1 MLIGKD
7 FDKIE
12 FSFFGLNLLEPNAF
26 IGDSIILI
34 TAIFLASKLR
44 RFDMSNPFFKNWR
57 YFFLLFGCGM
67 FLGGVGHL
75 IFNYFGFYGKYIP
88 WLMGIWAVYF
98 IEKAMISL
106 LKNNYKAL
114 LNKVI
119 LFKLFLF
126 LSLEIFVFCFIDMSE
141 DHSIGLRVPAIN
153 STIGFIFS
161 LGFLGY
167 KFSKE
172 IDKNFIYFLYS
183 VLLMIPSGIFITYK
197 INIHPWFD
205 KNDFGHLIL
214 VLTMIF
220 FYRAIKS
227 YSDILLKEN

>member
-1 MLIGKD
+1 MNVGVLSTVD
-7 FDKIE
+7 
-12 FSFFGLNLLEPNAF
+12 NA
-26 IGDSIILI
+26 DADADVPAC
-34 TAIFLASKLR
+34 TAVVDTCNGAA
-44 RFDMSNPFFKNWR
+44 
-57 YFFLLFGCGM
+57 C
-67 FLGGVGHL
+67 V
-75 IFNYFGFYGKYIP
+75 
-88 WLMGIWAVYF
+88 
-98 IEKAMISL
+98 
-106 LKNNYKAL
+106 
-114 LNKVI
+114 
-119 LFKLFLF
+119 
-126 LSLEIFVFCFIDMSE
+126 FVFCFIDMSE

-183 VLLMIPSGIFITYK
+183 VLLMIPSGVFISYK

-227 YSDILLKEN
+227 YSDIILKEN